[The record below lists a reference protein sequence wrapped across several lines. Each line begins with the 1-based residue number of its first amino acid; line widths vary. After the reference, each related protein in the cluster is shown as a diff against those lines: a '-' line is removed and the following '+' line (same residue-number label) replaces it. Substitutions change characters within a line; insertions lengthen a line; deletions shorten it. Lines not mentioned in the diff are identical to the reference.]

1 MSWKNA
7 LVDYAKTR
15 DPAGLPSEIL
25 LMHTEQTLTIWD
37 KYPKAMFQWVPG
49 MARTSALARNNTAEP
64 QYSFLTLPRLPFKER
79 ESGDDIPQA
88 TLDSLGAL
96 LSSKNALRV
105 LKILKSASDEVN

>member
-37 KYPKAMFQWVPG
+37 KYPKAMFQWVSG
-49 MARTSALARNNTAEP
+49 MARPLLWHEVIPLSLNIA
-64 QYSFLTLPRLPFKER
+64 SLPYPDCRL
-79 ESGDDIPQA
+79 
-88 TLDSLGAL
+88 
-96 LSSKNALRV
+96 KNAKVVMTSLRLRSTPSV
-105 LKILKSASDEVN
+105 PYCQAKMLCEFSRYSRVPAMR